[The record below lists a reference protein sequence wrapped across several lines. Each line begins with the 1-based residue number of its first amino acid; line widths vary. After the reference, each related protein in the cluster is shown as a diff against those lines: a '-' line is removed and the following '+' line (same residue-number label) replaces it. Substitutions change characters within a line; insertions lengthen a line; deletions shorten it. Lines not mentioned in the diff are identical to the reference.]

1 MTVGDRIKE
10 LRKNKDMAQVELAEK
25 IGVSKQTMYKYEN
38 NIVTNI
44 PSDVIEIIAKVLNVS
59 ESYLMGWEE
68 ISLHRLSLD
77 SFYTSE
83 DGHKLISSYLSLNEQ
98 GKKNLLEHCDLL
110 LSSEKYRA
118 ELSPSIG
125 QLYLFEDKY
134 TEPYK
139 ENEVLNAAHE
149 RTDIEV
155 TDEMRKHDDD
165 IMDDEHF

>member
-44 PSDVIEIIAKVLNVS
+44 PSDVIELIAKVLNVS

-68 ISLHRLSLD
+68 VSLHRLSLD
-77 SFYTSE
+77 SFYSSE

-98 GKKNLLEHCDLL
+98 GRQNLLDHCDLL
-110 LSSEKYRA
+110 LSSEKYYGGPA
-118 ELSPSIG
+118 PKFG
-125 QLYLFEDKY
+125 QLCFFEGKY
-134 TEPYK
+134 TVPYDSK
-139 ENEVLNAAHE
+139 NSLNAAHE

-155 TDEMRKHDDD
+155 TDEMRKLDDD
-165 IMDDEHF
+165 IMDDDNF